1 VLFFR
6 ARVVGQN
13 PWQPNDEIVQI
24 GYFGRNALPEPMGCV
39 ARTRIIDALDGTKG
53 IVRVIPRTAAQN

>member
-1 VLFFR
+1 MCEHR
-6 ARVVGQN
+6 TTRRPSSCHGA
-13 PWQPNDEIVQI
+13 QI

-39 ARTRIIDALDGTKG
+39 ARTRIFDALDGTKG